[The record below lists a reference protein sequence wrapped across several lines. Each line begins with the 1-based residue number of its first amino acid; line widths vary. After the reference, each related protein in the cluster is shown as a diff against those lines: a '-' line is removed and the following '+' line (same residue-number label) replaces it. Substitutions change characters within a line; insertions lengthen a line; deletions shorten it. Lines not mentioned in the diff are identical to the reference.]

1 LKFQGKGRSRINRL
15 AFKRQHC
22 EHALMDPLQR
32 FTSDEELQ
40 RLGTEGEEEGAGTE
54 IGWLWTSGPPPFP
67 CCLINPQD

>member
-1 LKFQGKGRSRINRL
+1 MPWINRL

-22 EHALMDPLQR
+22 EHALMDALQLDPLQR

-40 RLGTEGEEEGAGTE
+40 RLAIDGEEEGAWTE

>member
-1 LKFQGKGRSRINRL
+1 MPWINRL
-15 AFKRQHC
+15 AFKGQHC

-54 IGWLWTSGPPPFP
+54 IGWLWTSGPLPFP
-67 CCLINPQD
+67 AA